1 MNVSPSLSGISPG
14 LFSISCM
21 CLLKKDKPIQTLNN
35 GRDYLS
41 SLYLNLSA
49 FNPTLFK
56 WRCLFSEIRA
66 IFQFR
71 MIALNCYLYKP

>member
-1 MNVSPSLSGISPG
+1 MNVSLSLSGISPG

-21 CLLKKDKPIQTLNN
+21 CLLKNKQIQTLNN
-35 GRDYLS
+35 GRDNLFP
-41 SLYLNLSA
+41 LYLNLSA
-49 FNPTLFK
+49 LNPTLFK
-56 WRCLFSEIRA
+56 CWCLVLEIRA